1 MVNIKVSK
9 IFIYLTYDTTYT
21 KIMLIG
27 YARVST
33 IEQNLDLQLDALKK
47 IGCEKAFEDKIGGT
61 VFDRPGL
68 AQALEHLRSGDT
80 LVVWKLDRLGRSLH
94 NLLKLINELQERGV
108 MFLSI
113 QDGIDTSTSIG
124 QFFFHITGAFAEL
137 ERNLIK
143 ERTKAGLEAARA
155 RGKKGGRKPLL
166 SKKQIQMMT
175 EIYNAKSTS
184 IIEICE
190 QFKISRKTFY
200 RYLDKERV

>member
-1 MVNIKVSK
+1 MVNIKISK
-9 IFIYLTYDTTYT
+9 MFISLDYDTAYEKT
-21 KIMLIG
+21 MLIG

-33 IEQNLDLQLDALKK
+33 VEQNLDLQLDALKK
-47 IGCEKAFEDKIGGT
+47 IGCEKVFEDKISGSKS
-61 VFDRPGL
+61 DRPGL
-68 AQALEHLRSGDT
+68 MKALEQLRSGDT
-80 LVVWKLDRLGRSLH
+80 LVVWRLDRLGRTLH
-94 NLLKLINELQERGV
+94 HLLELINELKEKGI
-108 MFLSI
+108 MFRSI
-113 QDGIDTSTSIG
+113 QDGIDTTTSIG
-124 QFFFHITGAFAEL
+124 QFFFQITGAFAEL

-166 SKKQIQMMT
+166 NKKQIQMMT

-200 RYLDKERV
+200 RYLDKVSV

>member
-9 IFIYLTYDTTYT
+9 IFIYLVFDTTYT

-33 IEQNLDLQLDALKK
+33 IEQNLDLQLDALKT
-47 IGCEKAFEDKIGGT
+47 IGCEKVFEDKIGGT

-68 AQALEHLRSGDT
+68 AKTLEHIRSGDT

-94 NLLKLINELQERGV
+94 NLLKLINDLQEKGI
-108 MFLSI
+108 MFRSI
-113 QDGIDTSTSIG
+113 QDGIDTTTSIG
-124 QFFFHITGAFAEL
+124 QFFFQITGAFAEL

-184 IIEICE
+184 IIEI
-190 QFKISRKTFY
+190 
-200 RYLDKERV
+200 